1 MYLYALTI
9 ILMIFASFISLDIVL
24 ARLFDVSI
32 ERKDEDY
39 KTV

>member
-24 ARLFDVSI
+24 AILFDVSI

-39 KTV
+39 KTA

>member
-9 ILMIFASFISLDIVL
+9 ISMVFASFISLDIVL

-39 KTV
+39 KIV